1 MTELAREYGDG
12 LYALTEEENISKEV
26 LMQLIELKKLFQSQ
40 PDFIRLLGNMSLS
53 KEERVQIIDRVL
65 RGQVHLYLLNFLKI
79 LCERGALN
87 EYEGCLAAFK
97 TLYNQAHGI
106 VEATVTTAVPLDDEQ
121 RVRMSEKL
129 SAKTGKT
136 VVLTEKVDESLMGG
150 VLLEMNGQRYDNTLK
165 NRLKSIHSAMVQGA

>member
-26 LMQLIELKKLFQSQ
+26 LEQLITLKNLFREQ

-53 KEERVQIIDRVL
+53 KQDRVQIIDQVL
-65 RGQVHLYLLNFLKI
+65 RGQVHPYLLNFLKI
-79 LCERGALN
+79 LCERNALN
-87 EYEGCLAAFK
+87 EYEGCLSAFK

-106 VEATVTTAVPLDDEQ
+106 VEAMVTTAVALDDEQ
-121 RVRMSEKL
+121 RARMTEKL
-129 SAKTGKT
+129 SAMTGKT
-136 VVLTEKVDESLMGG
+136 VVLNEKVDASLVGG

>member
-136 VVLTEKVDESLMGG
+136 VVLTEKVDESLVGG

>member
-26 LMQLIELKKLFQSQ
+26 LEQLITLKNLFREQ

-53 KEERVQIIDRVL
+53 KQERVQIIDQVL
-65 RGQVHLYLLNFLKI
+65 RSQVHPYLLNFLKI
-79 LCERGALN
+79 LCERNALN
-87 EYEGCLAAFK
+87 EYEGCLSAFK

-106 VEATVTTAVPLDDEQ
+106 VEAMVTTAVALDDEQ
-121 RVRMSEKL
+121 RARMTEKL
-129 SAKTGKT
+129 SAMTGKT
-136 VVLTEKVDESLMGG
+136 VVLNEKVDASLVGG

>member
-26 LMQLIELKKLFQSQ
+26 LEQLITLKNLFREQ

-53 KEERVQIIDRVL
+53 KQERVQIIDQVL
-65 RGQVHLYLLNFLKI
+65 RSQVHPYLLNFLKI
-79 LCERGALN
+79 LCERNALN
-87 EYEGCLAAFK
+87 EYEGCLSAFK

-106 VEATVTTAVPLDDEQ
+106 VEAMVTTAVALDDEQ
-121 RVRMSEKL
+121 RARMMEKL
-129 SAKTGKT
+129 SAMTGKT
-136 VVLTEKVDESLMGG
+136 VVLNEKVDASLVGG

>member
-12 LYALTEEENISKEV
+12 LYALTEEENISREV
-26 LMQLIELKKLFQSQ
+26 LEQMLSLKNLFREQ
-40 PDFIRLLGNMSLS
+40 PDFIRLLSNMSLG
-53 KEERVQIIDRVL
+53 KAERVKILDGVL
-65 RGQVHLYLLNFLKI
+65 RGQIHLYLLNFLKI

-97 TLYNQAHGI
+97 ALYNQAHGI
-106 VEATVTTAVPLDDEQ
+106 VEATVTTAVQLDDEQ
-121 RVRMSEKL
+121 RARMTEKL
-129 SAKTGKT
+129 SAMTDKL
-136 VVLTEKVDESLMGG
+136 VVLNEKIDASLMGG